1 MARATK
7 PATTRRSAP
16 AAEPKKRIGRPAGS
30 KNRVASGPKS
40 KSAAAP
46 KKPAMSRALATPAP
60 LRMNKAEL
68 EAQLVKLE
76 RGLARAKAQNTELKK
91 ALKEAQQPTGSAVEP
106 PMAVS
111 NPVRK
116 KASSTPAKRTR
127 RTKAE
132 MAAAAQA
139 QEPEA
144 DSSGE

>member
-16 AAEPKKRIGRPAGS
+16 AAEPRKKIGRPAGS

-46 KKPAMSRALATPAP
+46 KKTATSRASATPTP
-60 LRMNKAEL
+60 VRMNKAEL
-68 EAQLVKLE
+68 EAHVVKLE
-76 RGLARAKAQNTELKK
+76 RGLARAKAQNAELKK
-91 ALKEAQQPTGSAVEP
+91 ALKEAQQPTKSAVAP
-106 PMAVS
+106 PAAKAKTT
-111 NPVRK
+111 RK
-116 KASSTPAKRTR
+116 KGGSTAVKRTR

-144 DSSGE
+144 ASSDE